1 MKKRVIAT
9 MLICCLCV
17 GMLSGCGEEE
27 ERSSRRDK
35 KSDKIKTES
44 TIELSDVLGELF
56 GKEDKEDEVITLD
69 PETIPSATE
78 EIVWPDEESAEPTEP
93 VADYY
98 PEEEDWEA
106 YEPTEVI
113 PDEEIEECF
122 GPSYIIDP
130 WTGKPY
136 DLGGMEIIIRDWW
149 SYEEP
154 REPQNDYEEARAA
167 YLEWIQET
175 YNFTIK
181 EMAIS
186 DWSSTPADFVDY
198 VSTGGDDNNYIF
210 TLRDNP
216 AVTAAMAQG
225 MMYDLSVL
233 DCLDFEEYKYSANK
247 VHELY
252 AKDGGIYAMSAGDA
266 EPRGG
271 MWFNKRVL
279 EEAGI
284 DPESIYD
291 MQAAG
296 TWTWDAWMD
305 MMEVV
310 QRDVNGDGVDDIYGM
325 DANYSMAVLQAVYSN
340 GAELV
345 GLDEYGDY
353 VYKFEDPATL
363 EALNW
368 IAQIFE
374 TYGVARPADASWNYY
389 TEAFMNGYV
398 AFCPEE
404 AGLGLPDGTFADS
417 VDELGFVM
425 FPKGPNAD
433 DYTNCWTEYP
443 LAIPACYDDE
453 RAWKIAFAWNLYTE
467 EVPGYEGN
475 IAEGILSYD
484 CYVDLNQY
492 RMGNFDSR
500 AVDETLKSM
509 MQKGMVAY
517 HNMIPNLDIYSP
529 FLYRFGRGAN
539 TVVEEVLDTVRDTY
553 MYYIDEANR

>member
-9 MLICCLCV
+9 MLICGLCV

-27 ERSSRRDK
+27 ESSSRREK
-35 KSDKIKTES
+35 KSDKSKTES
-44 TIELSDVLGELF
+44 TKELSDVLGELF
-56 GKEDKEDEVITLD
+56 GKEEKADEVITLD

-78 EIVWPDEESAEPTEP
+78 EIVWTDEWPDEESAEPTEP

-98 PEEEDWEA
+98 PEEEDWEV
-106 YEPTEVI
+106 YEPTEVT

-122 GPSYIIDP
+122 GPTYIIDP

-154 REPQNDYEEARAA
+154 REPQTDYEEARAA

-181 EMAIS
+181 EMAIG
-186 DWSSTPADFVDY
+186 DWGSVPEDFVDY
-198 VSTGGDDNNYIF
+198 VSMGGDDNNYIF

-225 MMYDLSVL
+225 MMYDLSML
-233 DCLDFEEYKYSANK
+233 DCLDFEEYKYSTNK

-252 AKDGGIYAMSAGDA
+252 AKDGSIYAMSAGYA
-266 EPRGG
+266 EPRVG

-305 MMEVV
+305 IMEVV

-325 DANYSMAVLQAVYSN
+325 DANYSTAVLQAVYSN
-340 GAELV
+340 DAELV

-368 IAQIFE
+368 ITEIFE
-374 TYGVARPADASWNYY
+374 TYGVDRPADASWNYY
-389 TEAFMNGYV
+389 TEAFLNGYV

-404 AGLGLPDGTFADS
+404 ADLGLSGRAFADS

-433 DYTNCWTEYP
+433 DYTNCWSEYP

-453 RAWKIAFAWNLYTE
+453 KAWKIAFAWNLYSE
-467 EVPGYEGN
+467 EVPGYEGY
-475 IAEGILSYD
+475 I
-484 CYVDLNQY
+484 DLGLY
-492 RMGNFDSR
+492 RAGNFDSR
-500 AVDETLKSM
+500 AVDETIMLM
-509 MQKGMVAY
+509 MEKGMVAY
-517 HNMIPNLDIYSP
+517 HNMIPNLDINSS

-539 TVVEEVLDTVRDTY
+539 TVVEEVHDTVRDTY

>member
-9 MLICCLCV
+9 MLVCGLCV

-27 ERSSRRDK
+27 ESSSRREK
-35 KSDKIKTES
+35 KSDKSKTES
-44 TIELSDVLGELF
+44 TKELSDVLGELF

-69 PETIPSATE
+69 PETMPSATE
-78 EIVWPDEESAEPTEP
+78 EIVWADEWPDEESTEPTEP
-93 VADYY
+93 VEDYY
-98 PEEEDWEA
+98 PEEEDWEV
-106 YEPTEVI
+106 YEPTEVT

-122 GPSYIIDP
+122 GPTYIIDP

-154 REPQNDYEEARAA
+154 REPQTDYEETRAA

-186 DWSSTPADFVDY
+186 DWSSTPMDFVDY

-233 DCLDFEEYKYSANK
+233 DCLDFTEYKHSTNK

-252 AKDGGIYAMSAGDA
+252 SKDDGIYAMSAGYA
-266 EPRGG
+266 EPRVG

-291 MQAAG
+291 MQATG

-305 MMEVV
+305 IMEVV

-325 DANYSMAVLQAVYSN
+325 DANYSTAVLQAVYSN
-340 GAELV
+340 DAELV
-345 GLDEYGDY
+345 GMDEYGDY

-368 IAQIFE
+368 IAEIFE
-374 TYGVARPADASWNYY
+374 TYGVARPADAEWNYY
-389 TEAFMNGYV
+389 TEAFLNGYV

-404 AGLGLPDGTFADS
+404 AGLGLSGRVFADS
-417 VDELGFVM
+417 VDEIGFVM

-433 DYTNCWTEYP
+433 DYTNCWSEYP

-453 RAWKIAFAWNLYTE
+453 RAWKIAFAWKLYSE
-467 EVPGYEGN
+467 DVPGYELY
-475 IAEGILSYD
+475 ESYAK
-484 CYVDLNQY
+484 LKQY
-492 RMGNFDSR
+492 RMGNFDTR
-500 AVDETLKSM
+500 AVDETIMLM
-509 MQKGMVAY
+509 MEKGMVAY
-517 HNMIPNLDIYSP
+517 HNMIPNLDINSS

>member
-9 MLICCLCV
+9 MLVCGLCV

-27 ERSSRRDK
+27 ESSSRREK
-35 KSDKIKTES
+35 KSDKSKTES
-44 TIELSDVLGELF
+44 TKELSDVLGELF
-56 GKEDKEDEVITLD
+56 GKEDKADEVITLD
-69 PETIPSATE
+69 PETIPSVKE
-78 EIVWPDEESAEPTEP
+78 EIVWADEWPDEESTEPTEP
-93 VADYY
+93 VEDYY
-98 PEEEDWEA
+98 PEEEDWEV
-106 YEPTEVI
+106 YEPTEVT
-113 PDEEIEECF
+113 PDEEIEEF
-122 GPSYIIDP
+122 GPTYIIDP

-154 REPQNDYEEARAA
+154 REPQTDYEEARAD
-167 YLEWIQET
+167 YLEWIQAT

-181 EMAIS
+181 EMAIG
-186 DWSSTPADFVDY
+186 DWGSVPEDFVDY
-198 VSTGGDDNNYIF
+198 VSMGGDDNNYIF

-233 DCLDFEEYKYSANK
+233 DCLDFEEYKYSTNK

-252 AKDGGIYAMSAGDA
+252 SKDGNIYAMSAGYA

-305 MMEVV
+305 IMEAV

-325 DANYSMAVLQAVYSN
+325 DADYSTAVLQAVYSN

-345 GLDEYGDY
+345 GMDENGDY
-353 VYKFEDPATL
+353 VYKFEDPATV

-368 IAQIFE
+368 IAEIFE
-374 TYGVARPADASWNYY
+374 TYGVARPADAEWNYY
-389 TEAFMNGYV
+389 TEAFLNGYV

-404 AGLGLPDGTFADS
+404 AGLGLPGQTFSDS

-433 DYTNCWTEYP
+433 DYTNCWSEYP

-453 RAWKIAFAWNLYTE
+453 KAWKIAFAWNLYSE
-467 EVPGYEGN
+467 EVPGYEGYIN
-475 IAEGILSYD
+475 LS
-484 CYVDLNQY
+484 QY
-492 RMGNFDSR
+492 RTGSFDTR
-500 AVDETLKSM
+500 AVDETILYM
-509 MQKGMVAY
+509 MEKGMVAY